1 MKRTLIFILFFQIIG
16 CNPPS
21 NTNIKQE
28 EKPDI
33 KLNNTLQIKK
43 ILKGNGL
50 SQQQT
55 EQVIK
60 NNPKIN
66 TILKNQLQKLIN
78 ESKNGNKIDINKLLY
93 KIKNHNDDLP
103 QDFINKHGKYIVRG
117 KAYLTK
123 GKHKFIIGRLNE
135 RDDVD
140 VFINGIDVT
149 EKCKIENLQISKVK
163 DVYRNFLVID
173 IDQPQNNNIDVII
186 CFKSKNL
193 RHMQFFCTD
202 EDTIKLL
209 YDELNFKYFDGLES
223 PDSRFVFYKTKIK
236 KITYRNDV
244 DITDEFALPSTWK
257 NEKIQVKKNNDET
270 TTYTYTYT

>member
-1 MKRTLIFILFFQIIG
+1 MKSITLNTIHMKRTLIFILFFQIIG

-33 KLNNTLQIKK
+33 KLNNTSQIKK

-60 NNPKIN
+60 NKPKIN
-66 TILKNQLQKLIN
+66 TLLKDQLQKLIN

-103 QDFINKHGKYIVRG
+103 QDFIDKHGKYIVRG

-123 GKHKFIIGRLNE
+123 GNHKFIISRFKE
-135 RDDVD
+135 RDEVD

-149 EKCKIENLQISKVK
+149 EKCKIENRMIIDESKNNQPTK
-163 DVYRNFLVID
+163 LLLID
-173 IDQPQNNNIDVII
+173 IDQQENNNIDVII
-186 CFKSKNL
+186 CFKSEEKKFIVDL
-193 RHMQFFCTD
+193 VYLSYGMICFLS
-202 EDTIKLL
+202 I
-209 YDELNFKYFDGLES
+209 LN
-223 PDSRFVFYKTKIK
+223 
-236 KITYRNDV
+236 
-244 DITDEFALPSTWK
+244 
-257 NEKIQVKKNNDET
+257 
-270 TTYTYTYT
+270 